1 VGGWERIDTRKTAM
15 VGGHCHSSIFHVM
28 RLVCHINPMGF
39 GTFTHFFSLSL
50 FSLHYTHLTRFTS
63 LCYREL
69 VHSSLSNT
77 TTTKTK
83 EMLSD
88 NLDYMHLKERLQR
101 SRVVVYE

>member
-1 VGGWERIDTRKTAM
+1 MCVGTIDTRKTAM
-15 VGGHCHSSIFHVM
+15 VSEHCHSFIFHVT

-88 NLDYMHLKERLQR
+88 NLYYMHIKERERNYR
-101 SRVVVYE
+101 SQG